1 MEKLTLKVDTG
12 AVTVDVENENGKKIG
27 EFEFIPT
34 DTDIVNRYGSV
45 VEFFNNVSFNEN
57 EGNEEIVK
65 KFSSQ
70 IRDQFDHLFNYP
82 VSDSIFS
89 KCGPLT
95 PVQNGDFFFDVVL
108 DGIRG
113 IIENVTNERV
123 EKKMKKIRKA
133 TAKYHVVK

>member
-27 EFEFIPT
+27 EFEFVPT

-70 IRDQFDHLFNYP
+70 IR
-82 VSDSIFS
+82 
-89 KCGPLT
+89 
-95 PVQNGDFFFDVVL
+95 
-108 DGIRG
+108 
-113 IIENVTNERV
+113 
-123 EKKMKKIRKA
+123 
-133 TAKYHVVK
+133 

>member
-27 EFEFIPT
+27 EFEFVPT

-70 IRDQFDHLFNYP
+70 IREQFDP
-82 VSDSIFS
+82 VSYTH
-89 KCGPLT
+89 LT
-95 PVQNGDFFFDVVL
+95 LP
-108 DGIRG
+108 
-113 IIENVTNERV
+113 TN
-123 EKKMKKIRKA
+123 
-133 TAKYHVVK
+133 